1 MQDFL
6 EAEDAVSS
14 MIGDIF
20 LIAVKAARRSKD
32 ALVQPVT
39 TVEIHKGTW
48 S

>member
-6 EAEDAVSS
+6 EAVEAVSS
-14 MIGDIF
+14 MIGDRL
-20 LIAVKAARRSKD
+20 LIAVKAARTSKE
-32 ALVQPVT
+32 ASVQPGT